1 VNLRTSYNRRD
12 AIRLATL
19 AGTVLATPGL
29 RASVFGFPAGH
40 AAGAIKPLPNQ
51 KQLAQQILADTTLTE
66 VHTKARALLQGGL
79 NAGSGY
85 PTTWIRDMN
94 TFLNI
99 AIQVNPPERF
109 REALLM
115 FFKFQGPT
123 GDIIDC
129 FIARNPAKLAVN
141 DRTSPLASGYVGSK
155 NTVETDQE
163 SSLVQAVSKY
173 IAYSGDK
180 RFLGEQVGGST
191 VRECLGKAI
200 NYVLTERFDPEH
212 GLVWGG
218 TTIDWGDVQPE
229 GPRGVVLDS
238 SSHRACSIYANAM
251 LLVAIAD
258 YLDLLGDSPD
268 SAHWKQVQSR
278 LHKAVRKHLWD
289 HRRQKFIPH
298 VYLNGSPF
306 PADFDENA
314 IYYHG
319 GTAVAIEAGL
329 LSRAEVAAAC
339 ARMEDNV
346 RKANASSIGLT
357 IYPPYP
363 LGYFKNPQLTTP
375 YTYQNGGDWC
385 WFGGRMIQQL
395 VRYGYIEEAYGNLR
409 PMVERVQRVGDFHEW
424 WTRDNQPRGSG
435 QFRGSAGVLGQ
446 AIEML
451 QSWAKRAT

>member
-1 VNLRTSYNRRD
+1 MKQKIAFDRRD
-12 AIRLATL
+12 AIRLTTL
-19 AGTVLATPGL
+19 AAAALATPRL
-29 RASVFGFPAGH
+29 MFG
-40 AAGAIKPLPNQ
+40 AADTGTRKR
-51 KQLAQQILADTTLTE
+51 LAQQILADTTLTD
-66 VHTKARALLQGGL
+66 VHTKARSLLQGGL
-79 NAGSGY
+79 SAGTNY

-94 TFLNI
+94 TFLHV
-99 AIQVNPPERF
+99 AIQVNPPQRF

-115 FFKFQGPT
+115 FFKFQGRT

-141 DRTSPLASGYVGSK
+141 DRTSPLAPGYVGSK

-163 SSLVQAVSKY
+163 SSLIQALSTY
-173 IAYSGDK
+173 IAYTGD
-180 RFLGEQVGGST
+180 RTILDESIGNIP
-191 VRECLGKAI
+191 VRERIASAI
-200 NYVLTERFDPEH
+200 HYVLTERFDTER

-229 GPRGVVLDS
+229 GRRGGVLDS
-238 SSHRACSIYANAM
+238 NSHRSCSIYANAM
-251 LLVAIAD
+251 LLRAIDD
-258 YLDLLGDSPD
+258 YINLLGDNV
-268 SAHWKQVQSR
+268 AAARWKQTHSL

-289 HRRQKFIPH
+289 RKRQKFIPH

-306 PADFDENA
+306 PAGFDENA
-314 IYYHG
+314 IYFHG

-339 ARMEDNV
+339 ARMEQDV
-346 RKANASSIGLT
+346 HDAQASSIGLT

-363 LGYFKNPQLTTP
+363 LGYFQNPQLTAP

-395 VRYGYIEEAYGNLR
+395 VRYNYIEQAYRNLL

-424 WTRDNQPRGSG
+424 WTRDNQPRGSAA
-435 QFRGSAGVLGQ
+435 FRGSAGVLGE

-451 QSWAKRAT
+451 QAWAKQSA

>member
-1 VNLRTSYNRRD
+1 MHRKGTLNRRD

-19 AGTVLATPGL
+19 AGTALTTRGL
-29 RASVFGFPAGH
+29 RAGVLGFPASS
-40 AAGAIKPLPNQ
+40 ASAIKQLPRQ
-51 KQLAQQILADTTLTE
+51 KQLAQHILADTTLTD
-66 VHTKARALLQGGL
+66 VHMKARGLLQGGL
-79 NAGSGY
+79 NAGTHY

-129 FIARNPAKLAVN
+129 FIARDPAKLAVN
-141 DRTSPLASGYVGSK
+141 DRTSPLAPGYVGSK

-163 SSLVQAVSKY
+163 SSLVQAVSQY
-173 IAYSGDK
+173 IAYTGDK
-180 RFLGEQVGGST
+180 RFLDEQVGGGT
-191 VRECLGKAI
+191 VRERLGKAI
-200 NYVLTERFDPEH
+200 NYVLTERFDSQR

-258 YLDLLGDSPD
+258 YLELLGDSSD
-268 SAHWKQVQSR
+268 RAHWKQVHSR
-278 LHKAVRKHLWD
+278 LKKAVRKHLWD
-289 HRRQKFIPH
+289 HQRQKFIPH
-298 VYLNGSPF
+298 VYLAGSPF
-306 PADFDENA
+306 PPDFDENA

-319 GTAVAIEAGL
+319 GTAIAIEADL
-329 LSRAEVAAAC
+329 LSHTEVAAAC

-363 LGYFKNPQLTTP
+363 LGYFKNPQLTAP

-395 VRYGYIEEAYGNLR
+395 VRYGYVEEAYLNLQ

-424 WTRDNQPRGSG
+424 WTRDNQPRGSA

-451 QSWAKRAT
+451 QSWAKQAT

>member
-1 VNLRTSYNRRD
+1 MNRRNTFNRRD
-12 AIRLATL
+12 AIRLTTL
-19 AGTVLATPGL
+19 AGTALATPGL
-29 RASVFGFPAGH
+29 RASVLNLPGFRSASADKALPA
-40 AAGAIKPLPNQ
+40 Q
-51 KQLAQQILADTTLTE
+51 KQLARRILADTTLTN

-79 NAGSGY
+79 NAGTHY

-94 TFLNI
+94 TFLNV
-99 AIQVNPPERF
+99 AIQVNPPEHF
-109 REALLM
+109 RDALLM
-115 FFKFQGPT
+115 FFKFQGSG

-129 FIARNPAKLAVN
+129 FIARNPARLAAN
-141 DRTSPLASGYVGSK
+141 DRTSTLAPGYIGSK

-173 IAYSGDK
+173 IAYTGDK
-180 RFLGEQVGGST
+180 RFLDEQVDGST
-191 VRECLGKAI
+191 VRERLGKAI
-200 NYVLTERFDPEH
+200 NYVLTERFDPH
-212 GLVWGG
+212 NGLVWGG

-258 YLDLLGDSPD
+258 YLDLLGDNSD
-268 SAHWKQVQSR
+268 SAHWKQVHSR

-289 HRRQKFIPH
+289 HQNKKFIPH

-306 PADFDENA
+306 PPDFDENA

-329 LSRAEVAAAC
+329 LSRVEVAAAC
-339 ARMEDNV
+339 ARMEGNV
-346 RKANASSIGLT
+346 REAGASSVGLT

-363 LGYFKNPQLTTP
+363 FGYFKNPQLTAP

-395 VRYGYIEEAYGNLR
+395 VHYGFIEEAYRNLR

-424 WTRDNQPRGSG
+424 WTRDNQPRGSA

-451 QSWAKRAT
+451 QSWATQAT

>member
-1 VNLRTSYNRRD
+1 VIRSSTFNRRD
-12 AIRLATL
+12 AIRLAT
-19 AGTVLATPGL
+19 
-29 RASVFGFPAGH
+29 F
-40 AAGAIKPLPNQ
+40 AGAA
-51 KQLAQQILADTTLTE
+51 LASPSWGAPAINRGSIRSTSVATSDPDRNALAREILADTTLAN
-66 VHTKARALLQGGL
+66 VHTKARSLLQGGL
-79 NAGSGY
+79 NAGTHY

-94 TFLNI
+94 TFLNV
-99 AIQVNPPERF
+99 AIQVNEPGRF

-115 FFKFQGPT
+115 FFKFQGSG

-129 FIARNPAKLAVN
+129 FIARDPAKLALN
-141 DRTSPLASGYVGSK
+141 DRTSALAPGYVGSK

-163 SSLVQAVSKY
+163 SSLIQAVSKY
-173 IAYSGDK
+173 IAFTNDK
-180 RFLGEQVGGST
+180 RFLDEQVGGST
-191 VRECLGKAI
+191 IRERIGKAI
-200 NYVLTERFDPEH
+200 NYVLTERFDPQY
-212 GLVWGG
+212 GLAWGG

-251 LLVAIAD
+251 LLVALAN
-258 YLDLLGDSPD
+258 YLELLDNSVE
-268 SAHWKQVQSR
+268 SKHWKQVQSR
-278 LHKAVRKHLWD
+278 LHKAVRRHLWD
-289 HRRQKFIPH
+289 NQRQKFIPH
-298 VYLNGSPF
+298 IYLNGSPF

-329 LSRAEVAAAC
+329 LSHPEVAQAC
-339 ARMEDNV
+339 VRMEDNV

-363 LGYFKNPQLTTP
+363 LGYFKNPQLTAP

-395 VRYGYIEEAYGNLR
+395 IRYEHIEDAYRNLL
-409 PMVERVQRVGDFHEW
+409 PMLERVERVGDFHEW
-424 WTRDNQPRGSG
+424 WTPDNQPRGSA
-435 QFRGSAGVLGQ
+435 QFRGSAGVLGE

-451 QSWAKRAT
+451 LAWAKRTV